1 MANLETYKYNIQ
13 AIQLLLPDSSIINLD
28 TIRVSDMELTRDYDN
43 YFFPIFKFTI
53 ALSIDDYYTIIE
65 NKTDIKMRV
74 RIQYRNSNK
83 DYSKLLFNEIFSVYI
98 DNNTPDLNKELR
110 QRTNDVV
117 SKSTNGNLT
126 DFGSSLE
133 LYLFREDYLNYNNT
147 IINKII
153 KQGSMLDVITYLFYN
168 SGIRKNVLLENFD
181 NKNIY
186 NEILL
191 PPMKLIQ
198 SLAYLENQFGFYNTY
213 STFFFDIDYIYLMS
227 KKSGCNVWKKG
238 DIKTVVFHIFSGA
251 TEYNFVNGSYYENNQ
266 YHINITKDS
275 FIIESNSVSRNAIE
289 GTNRLMIN
297 SIDGTV
303 DDITQSSI
311 QRGKGNYKVIVNKYD
326 NKFLANAE
334 KNDNEDSNIL
344 SIQLVDYDILNI
356 TPNKEYKV
364 VFDDSALSKQYGGI
378 YRLTSNISIFAKEGT
393 EYTLKSSLELRKRVK
408 EN

>member
-1 MANLETYKYNIQ
+1 MATLETYKYNIQ
-13 AIQLLLPDSSIINLD
+13 AIQLLLPDGSIINLD

-53 ALSIDDYYTIIE
+53 VLSIDDYYTIIE
-65 NKTDIKMRV
+65 NKTNIKMRV
-74 RIQYRNSNK
+74 RIQYSNSNK
-83 DYSKLLFNEIFSVYI
+83 YYSKLLFNEIFSVYI

-110 QRTNDVV
+110 ERTNDVV
-117 SKSTNGNLT
+117 SKSKNGNLT
-126 DFGSSLE
+126 DFGSSIE
-133 LYLFREDYLNYNNT
+133 LYLFREDHLNYNNT
-147 IINKII
+147 IVNKII
-153 KQGSMLDVITYLFYN
+153 KKGSMLDVITYLLYS

-186 NEILL
+186 NEVLL

-198 SLAYLENQFGFYNTY
+198 SLAYLESQFGFYNTY
-213 STFFFDIDYIYLMS
+213 STFFFDINYIYLMS
-227 KKSGCNVWKKG
+227 KKSGCNVWKSG

-275 FIIESNSVSRNAIE
+275 FVIESNSVSRNAIE
-289 GTNRLMIN
+289 GTNRIMIN
-297 SIDGTV
+297 NIDGSV
-303 DDITQSSI
+303 DNITQSSI

-326 NKFLANAE
+326 NKFLINAE
-334 KNDNEDSNIL
+334 KNDNEDSNVL
-344 SIQLVDYDILNI
+344 SIQLSDYDILNI

-364 VFDDSALSKQYGGI
+364 IFDDSSLSKKYGGI
-378 YRLTSNISIFAKEGT
+378 YRLTSNTSIFAKEGT
-393 EYTLKSSLELRKRVK
+393 DYTLKSSLELRKRVK

>member
-153 KQGSMLDVITYLFYN
+153 KQGSMLDVITYLFYS

-186 NEILL
+186 NEVLL

-213 STFFFDIDYIYLMS
+213 STFFFDINYIYLMS

>member
-213 STFFFDIDYIYLMS
+213 STFFFDINYIYLMS

>member
-153 KQGSMLDVITYLFYN
+153 KQGSMLDVITYLFYS

-186 NEILL
+186 NEVLL

-213 STFFFDIDYIYLMS
+213 STFFFDINYIYLMS

-303 DDITQSSI
+303 DDINQSSI

>member
-110 QRTNDVV
+110 ERSNDVV
-117 SKSTNGNLT
+117 SKSKNGNLT
-126 DFGSSLE
+126 DFGSSIE

-186 NEILL
+186 NEVLL

>member
-1 MANLETYKYNIQ
+1 MATLETYKYNIQ
-13 AIQLLLPDSSIINLD
+13 AIQLLLPDGSIINLD

-53 ALSIDDYYTIIE
+53 VLSIDDYYTIIE
-65 NKTDIKMRV
+65 NKTNIKMRV
-74 RIQYRNSNK
+74 RIQYSNSNK
-83 DYSKLLFNEIFSVYI
+83 YYSKLLFNEIFSVYI

-110 QRTNDVV
+110 ERTNDVV
-117 SKSTNGNLT
+117 SKSKNGNLT
-126 DFGSSLE
+126 DFGSSIE
-133 LYLFREDYLNYNNT
+133 LYLFREDHLNYNNT
-147 IINKII
+147 IVNKII
-153 KQGSMLDVITYLFYN
+153 KKGSMLDVITYLLYS

-198 SLAYLENQFGFYNTY
+198 SLAYLESQFGFYNTY
-213 STFFFDIDYIYLMS
+213 STFFFDINYIYLMS
-227 KKSGCNVWKKG
+227 KKSGCNVWKSG

-275 FIIESNSVSRNAIE
+275 FVIESNSVSRNAIE
-289 GTNRLMIN
+289 GTNRIMIN
-297 SIDGTV
+297 NIDGSV
-303 DDITQSSI
+303 DNITQSSI

-326 NKFLANAE
+326 NKFLVNAE
-334 KNDNEDSNIL
+334 KNDNEDSNVL
-344 SIQLVDYDILNI
+344 SIQLSDYDILNI

-364 VFDDSALSKQYGGI
+364 IFDDSSLSKKYGGI
-378 YRLTSNISIFAKEGT
+378 YRLTSNTSIFAKEGT
-393 EYTLKSSLELRKRVK
+393 DYTLKSSLELRKRVK

>member
-153 KQGSMLDVITYLFYN
+153 KQGSMLDVITYLFYS

-186 NEILL
+186 NEVLL

>member
-153 KQGSMLDVITYLFYN
+153 KQGSMLDVITYLFYS

-186 NEILL
+186 NEVLL

-213 STFFFDIDYIYLMS
+213 STFFFDINYIYLMS

-297 SIDGTV
+297 SIDGSV

>member
-110 QRTNDVV
+110 ERTNDVV
-117 SKSTNGNLT
+117 SKSVNGNLT

-153 KQGSMLDVITYLFYN
+153 KQGSMLDVITYLFYS

-186 NEILL
+186 NEVLL

-213 STFFFDIDYIYLMS
+213 STFFFDINYIYLMS

-303 DDITQSSI
+303 DDINQSSI

>member
-303 DDITQSSI
+303 DDINQSSI

>member
-83 DYSKLLFNEIFSVYI
+83 DYSKLLFNEIFSIYI

-117 SKSTNGNLT
+117 SKSVNGNLT

-153 KQGSMLDVITYLFYN
+153 KQGSMLDVITYLFYS

-186 NEILL
+186 NEVLL

-213 STFFFDIDYIYLMS
+213 STFFFDINYIYLMS

-297 SIDGTV
+297 SIDGSV

-408 EN
+408 EK

>member
-153 KQGSMLDVITYLFYN
+153 KQGSMLDVITYLFY
-168 SGIRKNVLLENFD
+168 SCGIRKNVLLENFD

-186 NEILL
+186 NEVLL

-356 TPNKEYKV
+356 TPNKEYKI

>member
-110 QRTNDVV
+110 ERTNDVV

-186 NEILL
+186 NEVLL

>member
-28 TIRVSDMELTRDYDN
+28 TIRVTDMELTRDYDN

-110 QRTNDVV
+110 ERSNDVV
-117 SKSTNGNLT
+117 SKSKNGNLT
-126 DFGSSLE
+126 DFGSSIE

-153 KQGSMLDVITYLFYN
+153 KQGSMLDVITYLFYS

-303 DDITQSSI
+303 DDINQSSI